1 MKVEPEILLR
11 LTFVK
16 KASMPNTVKNLCIS
30 SATVQAAPDLL
41 KAMSI
46 LSAATAGG
54 TVKKSSQT
62 TLKIRK
68 DTTFHKIHRKHLC
81 QRLCNHPVRI
91 PEVSTQRCS

>member
-41 KAMSI
+41 KAISI
-46 LSAATAGG
+46 LSATTAGR
-54 TVKKSSQT
+54 TVKKSTVKRYLKLERTPHFTKFTGNTCARVYVT
-62 TLKIRK
+62 TL
-68 DTTFHKIHRKHLC
+68 
-81 QRLCNHPVRI
+81 
-91 PEVSTQRCS
+91 